1 MKNLILLVLI
11 VGGCGYFGAKFYLQ
25 YRVSSGL
32 DDVLVMAAPFAD
44 IQYEGVSSNI
54 AGVLSIDGITIRMS
68 EFRDPLYIDRLSII
82 TPGFFFLLNLAGI
95 GQSGQDFDI
104 PDSLGFAV
112 DGVRASTSADYIRKI
127 YELGQQQVAASDA
140 ADVAAVCAGKY
151 GFAPATLKQLGYDEI
166 VMSIRMA
173 YRQNESNLF
182 VEVSADVEDMY
193 EIGMTIKLADRLTR
207 ETLLRGNYRPR
218 IAEGRI
224 EYLDLSLNQRSAK
237 FCARQG
243 LSAQEILAAQ
253 VDAFAASGRENGVE
267 FDDYVMEPY
276 KEFLAGKST
285 FILTAKPSKPVSL
298 SQIDLYKPSDV
309 PALLNL
315 VGEVQ

>member
-1 MKNLILLVLI
+1 
-11 VGGCGYFGAKFYLQ
+11 
-25 YRVSSGL
+25 
-32 DDVLVMAAPFAD
+32 
-44 IQYEGVSSNI
+44 
-54 AGVLSIDGITIRMS
+54 
-68 EFRDPLYIDRLSII
+68 
-82 TPGFFFLLNLAGI
+82 
-95 GQSGQDFDI
+95 
-104 PDSLGFAV
+104 
-112 DGVRASTSADYIRKI
+112 
-127 YELGQQQVAASDA
+127 
-140 ADVAAVCAGKY
+140 
-151 GFAPATLKQLGYDEI
+151 
-166 VMSIRMA
+166 
-173 YRQNESNLF
+173 
-182 VEVSADVEDMY
+182 
-193 EIGMTIKLADRLTR
+193 MTIKLADRLTR

-253 VDAFAASGRENGVE
+253 VDAFAASGRQNGVE

-285 FILTAKPSKPVSL
+285 FILTAKPSKPVNL